1 MKLDRKDARLLNALQ
16 RNARLTGE
24 ELGPLVH
31 LSPAACNRRVA
42 RLRDAGLIEA
52 DVAIVSPERVGY
64 VVQFT
69 VLLSLRSDRAP
80 DAFERLKATMR
91 ERPEIVNAVSV
102 AGRWDFV
109 FTLVARGPERY
120 EELMSELRSQHPDLD
135 GSEALVVLDRVKVGS
150 AIPVTPTAS

>member
-1 MKLDRKDARLLNALQ
+1 MKLDRKDAQLLNALQ
-16 RNARLTGE
+16 SNARLTGE

-52 DVAIVSPERVGY
+52 EVAIVSPERVGY
-64 VVQFT
+64 AIQFT
-69 VLLSLRSDRAP
+69 VLLSMKSERAP
-80 DAFERLKATMR
+80 DALERLKKTMR
-91 ERPEIVNAVSV
+91 DCPEIVNAVSV

-109 FTLVARGPERY
+109 FTLVARSPDRY
-120 EELMSELRSQHPDLD
+120 EGFMAELRSEHPDLD

-150 AIPVTPTAS
+150 AISVTPTA